1 MSEEDN
7 RAEDV
12 VKHQLQLLIVAIT
25 KVSTEV
31 LQVNAMSA
39 KDVEMDKS

>member
-1 MSEEDN
+1 
-7 RAEDV
+7 
-12 VKHQLQLLIVAIT
+12 LIVAIT

-39 KDVEMDKS
+39 KDVEMDKSWIKHSICVL